1 MSFPLL
7 HVNLRVLNGR
17 RVKLHLKSHKKHL
30 AAVRRAAANA
40 AAAAARAAVAPG
52 FPHVVFYTDEE
63 TREDSCDSC
72 IEVLKFYQP
81 LIDAHGPRGAQFFL
95 DRLFQKHGGT
105 AEYVAAGHPFFE
117 NLHYWHHQI
126 EFKERCVLWL
136 SMSMADRAN
145 DVIKMP
151 SDDFGFPSTTLPT
164 LFVPKML
171 TVYKFDDGESLPSA
185 FMARAHMSTPRDV
198 IVFQAFCE
206 DVNDSLTVC
215 FHEAGSPANAK
226 QKFELRHLETI
237 VLAGRAIREFRVS
250 VPARKRKNTVYLFK
264 LVPDL
269 CANCK
274 RKRDD

>member
-1 MSFPLL
+1 MSFPLV
-7 HVNLRVLNGR
+7 HVTLRVLNGR
-17 RVKLHLKSHKKHL
+17 RVKLYVKSHKKHL

-52 FPHVVFYTDEE
+52 FPHYVFYTDEE
-63 TREDSCDSC
+63 TREDSCDSS
-72 IEVLKFYQP
+72 IEVLKFYKP
-81 LIDAHGPRGAQFFL
+81 RIDHHGHHGTQFYL
-95 DRLFQKHGGT
+95 DDLFEKHGST

-117 NLHYWHHQI
+117 NLNYWYHEI
-126 EFKERCVLWL
+126 GYKERCVLWL

-164 LFVPKML
+164 LFVPKKL
-171 TVYKFDDGESLPSA
+171 TVYKFGDGASSPGA
-185 FMARAHMSTPRDV
+185 FMARPHMSTPRDV

-215 FHEAGSPANAK
+215 FHEAGTPANAK

-250 VPARKRKNTVYLFK
+250 VPTRKRKNTVYLFK
-264 LVPDL
+264 LIPDL
-269 CANCK
+269 CTDCK
-274 RKRDD
+274 RKRD

>member
-1 MSFPLL
+1 MSFSVV
-7 HVNLRVLNGR
+7 HVTLRVLNGR
-17 RVKLHLKSHKKHL
+17 RVKLHIKSHKKHL

-52 FPHVVFYTDEE
+52 FPHYVFYTDEE

-72 IEVLKFYQP
+72 IEVLKFYKP

-95 DRLFQKHGGT
+95 DRLFEKHGSTG
-105 AEYVAAGHPFFE
+105 EYVAAGHPFFE

-126 EFKERCVLWL
+126 EYKERCVLWL
-136 SMSMADRAN
+136 SMCMADRAN
-145 DVIKMP
+145 DVIKL
-151 SDDFGFPSTTLPT
+151 SSGDFGFPSTTLPT
-164 LFVPKML
+164 LFVPKKL
-171 TVYKFDDGESLPSA
+171 TVYKFDDGKSLPSA
-185 FMARAHMSTPRDV
+185 FMARPHMSTPRDM
-198 IVFQAFCE
+198 IVFMAFCE

-250 VPARKRKNTVYLFK
+250 VPTRKRKNTVYLFK
-264 LVPDL
+264 LIPDL
-269 CANCK
+269 CTDCK
-274 RKRDD
+274 RKRD

>member
-1 MSFPLL
+1 MSYPLV
-7 HVNLRVLNGR
+7 HVTLRVLNGP
-17 RVKLHLKSHKKHL
+17 RVKLNVKSHDKHL

-52 FPHVVFYTDEE
+52 FPHYVFYTDEE

-72 IEVLKFYQP
+72 IEVLKFYKP
-81 LIDAHGPRGAQFFL
+81 LIDAHGHHGAQFFL
-95 DRLFQKHGGT
+95 DHIFQKHGGS
-105 AEYVAAGHPFFE
+105 AKHVAAGHPFFE
-117 NLHYWHHQI
+117 NLHYWYHQE

-145 DVIKMP
+145 HVIKMP
-151 SDDFGFPSTTLPT
+151 SDKFGFPSTTLPT
-164 LFVPKML
+164 LFVPKTL
-171 TVYKFDDGESLPSA
+171 TVYKFGDGAGSPGA
-185 FMARAHMSTPRDV
+185 FMARPHMSTPRDV

-215 FHEAGSPANAK
+215 FHEKSSPNNAK

-250 VPARKRKNTVYLFK
+250 VPSRKRAAPIYLFK